1 MLRDDRED
9 KEEKKMSEEDL
20 AAKMHIL
27 RQREQEQEK
36 RDKAVV
42 DLKQKMEDVYEQQKK
57 IVDALSQ
64 PKESEALEGLGN
76 KVEQIRKQQELFC
89 DPKSGQ
95 CFVTKA
101 DLEGFL
107 KEQSDK
113 IPQILDGAQDLT
125 SFFQRVSE
133 EEPGGRLYKILS
145 ERMPT
150 KLKVN
155 LVKFLCGDDEECRI
169 ALEKDPDIK
178 ITNTGQRKPGL
189 LGT

>member
-1 MLRDDRED
+1 MSVKDGLEGKEQPRMTLEEMKAALRED
-9 KEEKKMSEEDL
+9 
-20 AAKMHIL
+20 
-27 RQREQEQEK
+27 
-36 RDKAVV
+36 
-42 DLKQKMEDVYEQQKK
+42 EQQKK
-57 IVDALSQ
+57 LFENV
-64 PKESEALEGLGN
+64 EALG
-76 KVEQIRKQQELFC
+76 KKIDQVQKQQGLFC
-89 DPKSGQ
+89 DPKSGM
-95 CFVTKA
+95 CFLTRA
-101 DLEGFL
+101 EFERFM
-107 KEQSDK
+107 KEQNAK

-155 LVKFLCGDDEECRI
+155 LVKFLCGDDQECRL

-178 ITNTGQRKPGL
+178 ITNTGQRRPGL